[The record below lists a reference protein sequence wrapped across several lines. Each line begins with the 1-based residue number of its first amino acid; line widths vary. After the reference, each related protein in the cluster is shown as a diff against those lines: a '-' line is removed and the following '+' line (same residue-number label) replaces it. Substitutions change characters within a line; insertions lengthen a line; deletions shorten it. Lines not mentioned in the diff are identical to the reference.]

1 MILLGNILLIGQSL
15 LSSNLTMTSLRQH
28 EFDGRGH
35 STSSIESLMINKWS
49 GWWFGTCFFPYIW
62 NNNPNWLIFFRGV
75 GQPPTSDC
83 WTTSCFFYKPNMD
96 IFQHKLCTVSPA
108 IKKGIAHSRFEAS
121 VNTSSCNSPNPR
133 SWATMCQRPAWW
145 EHAAWL
151 TCKVTQGVFKIC
163 VCFCF
168 FVGKEPIQYCIL
180 LYIYIYM

>member
-75 GQPPTSDC
+75 GQPPTS
-83 WTTSCFFYKPNMD
+83 FEFKFYRTLSTKTWQGNV
-96 IFQHKLCTVSPA
+96 VSQP
-108 IKKGIAHSRFEAS
+108 IIAGY
-121 VNTSSCNSPNPR
+121 R
-133 SWATMCQRPAWW
+133 SWSVAPN
-145 EHAAWL
+145 EHERDHIL
-151 TCKVTQGVFKIC
+151 LGH
-163 VCFCF
+163 
-168 FVGKEPIQYCIL
+168 VGCDPIK
-180 LYIYIYM
+180 LYIYIFIYNSVYIYVFIVEQPLSLQDYT